1 MTLNNSFDVVVVGGG
16 NAALC
21 AALSAREA
29 GASVLLIERAPESE
43 RGGNSSFAGGN
54 WRVVYR
60 GVDDIKKLAPDL
72 TDEEIANSEFGSY
85 TEENFFDDMAR
96 VTQFRTH
103 PDLCE
108 VLVTR
113 CLDTLT
119 WMRTKGV
126 RFMLSYG
133 RQAFKINGKFR
144 FWGGMIFTVSG
155 GGLGVVDALFS
166 TAQRDGVEIS
176 YDSRADRLLCD
187 ERGVHGIEFIKGG
200 RRHQVSA
207 KAVVLACGSFEAN
220 TEWRTRYLGR
230 GWDLAK
236 VRGSRFNTGD
246 GLRMAMD
253 AGAQSY
259 GNWAGCHAVSWERY
273 ASDCG
278 DKNLFTDYQRHSY
291 PWGIMVNALGKRFVD
306 EGADFRN
313 YTYAKYGHIVLEQPG
328 QFAYQLFDAKV
339 AHLLR
344 REYQGRNVTRIKANT
359 LDELVSKLEDVDQTQ
374 LMQTL
379 TEYNAAVRMD
389 VPYDPTVK
397 DGRGTTGLSVPKSN
411 WAQRLDEPPFEAYAV
426 TCGITF
432 AFGGIKATPQAEV
445 VDVSNVPIPGL
456 FAAGEMIGGIFYFN
470 YPGGSGLTSGA
481 VFGKVAGASAAAFA
495 ANMT

>member
-187 ERGVHGIEFIKGG
+187 ECPPKLLSSRAAAS
-200 RRHQVSA
+200 RRIPNGAHD
-207 KAVVLACGSFEAN
+207 
-220 TEWRTRYLGR
+220 T
-230 GWDLAK
+230 WDA
-236 VRGSRFNTGD
+236 D
-246 GLRMAMD
+246 GT
-253 AGAQSY
+253 SPK
-259 GNWAGCHAVSWERY
+259 Y
-273 ASDCG
+273 A
-278 DKNLFTDYQRHSY
+278 
-291 PWGIMVNALGKRFVD
+291 
-306 EGADFRN
+306 
-313 YTYAKYGHIVLEQPG
+313 
-328 QFAYQLFDAKV
+328 
-339 AHLLR
+339 
-344 REYQGRNVTRIKANT
+344 
-359 LDELVSKLEDVDQTQ
+359 
-374 LMQTL
+374 
-379 TEYNAAVRMD
+379 AAA
-389 VPYDPTVK
+389 
-397 DGRGTTGLSVPKSN
+397 S
-411 WAQRLDEPPFEAYAV
+411 
-426 TCGITF
+426 
-432 AFGGIKATPQAEV
+432 
-445 VDVSNVPIPGL
+445 IPGM
-456 FAAGEMIGGIFYFN
+456 A
-470 YPGGSGLTSGA
+470 SGWPWTQAPNLMETGRDA
-481 VFGKVAGASAAAFA
+481 
-495 ANMT
+495 TR